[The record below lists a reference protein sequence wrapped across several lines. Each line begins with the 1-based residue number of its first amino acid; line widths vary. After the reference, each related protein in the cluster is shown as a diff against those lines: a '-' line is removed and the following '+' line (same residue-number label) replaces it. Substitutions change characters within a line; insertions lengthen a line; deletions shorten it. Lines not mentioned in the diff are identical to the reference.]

1 MTSLAKTER
10 AVLLLLFKDF
20 TIDYNANTI
29 CKKLGVSRRGAL
41 TIVKKLKNRG
51 LLISRRYGKSV
62 FYKVNLAETYT
73 CKVIEV
79 LLMDESKE
87 NGSRWLFEFKGLFPL
102 VSIAIIFGSAI
113 RNYDKAND
121 IDLVVVFT
129 KTKFK
134 IVTEWIADKNRIL
147 LKPIHRI
154 IQTPQDLIKNLKM
167 PDPVIVNALRFGYI
181 LHGYEELIAAVYQ
194 AQKAHGN
201 FAVPE
206 PEKRL

>member
-1 MTSLAKTER
+1 MAPLAKTER

-20 TIDYNANTI
+20 STDYNANLI
-29 CKKLGVSRRGAL
+29 CKKLEISRRGAL
-41 TIVKKLKNRG
+41 KIVKKLKEQE
-51 LLISRRYGKSV
+51 LLIGRQYGKAV
-62 FYKVNLAETYT
+62 FYKVNLAQAYT
-73 CKVIEV
+73 RKVIEV
-79 LLMDESKE
+79 LLMEESKE
-87 NGSRWLFEFKGLFPL
+87 KGSRWLSEFKELFPQ

-129 KTKFK
+129 KKKYKT
-134 IVTEWIADKNRIL
+134 VTEWIADKNRIL

-181 LHGYEELIAAVYQ
+181 LHGYEELIDAVYQ
-194 AQKAHGN
+194 AQKSHGN